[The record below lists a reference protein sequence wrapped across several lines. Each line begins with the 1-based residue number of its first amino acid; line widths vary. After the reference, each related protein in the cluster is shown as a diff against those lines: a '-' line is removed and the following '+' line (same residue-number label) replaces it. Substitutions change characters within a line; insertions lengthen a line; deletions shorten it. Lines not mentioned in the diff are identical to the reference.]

1 MPVRAIRKLR
11 FSVQQALKNTS
22 LPVIL
27 LALLLIAFTSG
38 KAGGLDSKDKPDGKN
53 RDRETQ
59 EVVVKG
65 RVRLVGTDL
74 FSGLVVTDEKNQD
87 WYIAEQD
94 HFLLSGYQQRII
106 TVKGRPDY
114 RDIILADG
122 KKAGVRSYLLDI
134 DIVDNQ

>member
-1 MPVRAIRKLR
+1 V
-11 FSVQQALKNTS
+11 LKDAS

-38 KAGGLDSKDKPDGKN
+38 EAGALGARDTADGEN
-53 RDRETQ
+53 RGGDTQ

-74 FSGLVVTDEKNQD
+74 FSNLVITDEKDRD

-94 HFLLSGYQQRII
+94 RSLLSGYQQRTV

-114 RDIILADG
+114 RDIVLADG